1 MFTRWLALCTILVF
15 LAPNLCASDTAAPQI
30 LRFAV
35 VINGRTG
42 GSEVDTFGPNGQLDS
57 TFEFNDRGRG
67 PKVTSH
73 YAVSANGLLSHVD
86 ITGNDYLK
94 APVDEHFAV
103 EYRIGRAL
111 PRTGRLRALDFI
123 SATTAH
129 R

>member
-1 MFTRWLALCTILVF
+1 M
-15 LAPNLCASDTAAPQI
+15 
-30 LRFAV
+30 RFAV

-42 GSEVDTFGPNGQLDS
+42 GSEVDTFGPNGKLDS

-73 YAVSANGLLSHVD
+73 YAVSANGLLSRVD

-103 EYRIGRAL
+103 ENECRIGRAL
-111 PRTGRLRALDFI
+111 PRTGRLRVLVFI